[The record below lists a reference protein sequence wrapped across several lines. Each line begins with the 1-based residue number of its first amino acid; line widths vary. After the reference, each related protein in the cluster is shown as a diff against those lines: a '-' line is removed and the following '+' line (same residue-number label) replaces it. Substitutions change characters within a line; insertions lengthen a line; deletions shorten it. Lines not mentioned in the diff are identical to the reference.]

1 MSLINV
7 AVRERDGQKKPTRYY
22 SSKQE
27 KEVASKLNGRV
38 TPNSGATPW
47 IKGDVLLE
55 NFLLEMKTQTKSKET
70 FTLRK
75 EWFEKNDKECLL
87 MSKPYSA
94 VVFNFGPNEKNYYII
109 DEELF
114 ETLTQ
119 KVEH

>member
-1 MSLINV
+1 MSLIKI
-7 AVRERDGQKKPTRYY
+7 AVRDTGDKKPTRYY
-22 SSKQE
+22 SSRQE
-27 KEVASKLNGRV
+27 KEVASKLKGKV

-70 FTLRK
+70 FTLHK
-75 EWFEKNDKECLL
+75 EWFSKNDKECLL
-87 MSKPYSA
+87 MGKPYSA
-94 VVFNFGPNEKNYYII
+94 VVFNFGPDEKNYYII

-119 KVEH
+119 KVQK